1 LRITFHGA
9 TRQITGSAHLLEI
22 GPYRLLLDCGLF
34 DSDRIDSSSPN
45 RNLSFDPRAL
55 DAVIVSHA
63 HNDHIGRLP
72 CLVKA
77 GFKGPIYTTPAT
89 GDIACVM
96 LRDSARIQREDLR
109 NAHLRHPHIETP
121 EPLFDLLD
129 VEWVVER
136 LKRVRYDDPLE
147 VVPGVNLT
155 YLDAGHILGSAIVQL
170 DFVENG
176 RSRRFV
182 FTGDLGR
189 RSTSLLPDPSLVR
202 NIDIL
207 VSESTYG
214 NRDLDPYDRLMKQLH
229 AIVARATRLQS
240 KIVIPAFS
248 LGRTQRMVFCL
259 QELFTVHKV
268 RPIPIYV
275 DSPLA
280 TRLTEIHRDHPDA
293 YTPHARRIMDRD
305 PLYFGSKYVEFCQTW
320 DDSRRLNY
328 LNGPMVII
336 SSSGM
341 CEAGR
346 IRHHLRHI
354 VTDPDNAIVI
364 VSFQAEGTLG
374 RQLAEG
380 AERVQILDHWYDLN
394 AAVYVLDGFSGHAD
408 RNDLAW
414 WYDQT
419 GGSILHAF
427 LVHGEAEAMESL
439 APLLQ
444 PHVQNPI
451 QMPELH
457 ASYEV

>member
-34 DSDRIDSSSPN
+34 DSDRIDPNSPN
-45 RNLSFDPRAL
+45 RQLSFDPRAL

-72 CLVKA
+72 CLVKE
-77 GFKGPIYTTPAT
+77 GYNGPIYTTPAT
-89 GDIACVM
+89 GDIASVM
-96 LRDSARIQREDLR
+96 LRDSARIQREEVR
-109 NAHLRHPHIETP
+109 NAHVRHPHIETP
-121 EPLFDLLD
+121 EPLFDLID

-136 LKRVRYDDPLE
+136 LKRVRYGQPE
-147 VVPGVNLT
+147 EIVPGVTLT

-170 DFVENG
+170 DFTEG
-176 RSRRFV
+176 GKSRRFV

-189 RSTSLLPDPSLVR
+189 RSTSLLPDPTVVKD
-202 NIDIL
+202 IDIL
-207 VSESTYG
+207 VSECTYG
-214 NRDLDPYDRLMKQLH
+214 NRELDSYDRLMKQLH
-229 AIVARATRLQS
+229 AIVARATRLHG
-240 KIVIPAFS
+240 KVVIPAFS

-259 QELFTVHKV
+259 QELFTIHKV

-280 TRLTEIHRDHPDA
+280 SRLTEIHRDHPDA
-293 YTPHARRIMDRD
+293 YTPYARGIMDKD
-305 PLYFGSKYVEFCQTW
+305 PLYFGSKYVEFCGSW
-320 DDSRRLNY
+320 DDSRRLNH

-346 IRHHLRHI
+346 IRHHLRH
-354 VTDPDNAIVI
+354 VVSDPDSAVVI

-374 RQLAEG
+374 RKISEG
-380 AERVQILDHWYDLN
+380 VERVQILDQWYDLN
-394 AAVYVLDGFSGHAD
+394 AAVYVLDGFSGHGD
-408 RNDLAW
+408 RNDLGW
-414 WYDQT
+414 WFEQT
-419 GGSILHAF
+419 GGDIEHAF
-427 LVHGEAEAMESL
+427 LVHGEPESMESL
-439 APLLQ
+439 APVLQ
-444 PHVQNPI
+444 PFVKTPVR
-451 QMPELH
+451 MPELH